1 MWQTILLYL
10 DAASKPSLLV
20 IGFILVLAIGGIDVA
35 SGYELNVSI
44 FYLVPIALVTW
55 YINRRTGLWF
65 SALCALVW
73 LLADFAD
80 GHPYSYFLV
89 PYWNML
95 VRFAYFSIASSGLAQ
110 LKAQLER
117 E

>member
-10 DAASKPSLLV
+10 DAASKPLLLV
-20 IGFILVLAIGGIDVA
+20 IGFILALAIGGIDVA
-35 SGYELNVSI
+35 SGYELNVSF
-44 FYLVPIALVTW
+44 FYLVPIALFTW

-73 LLADFAD
+73 LLADFAAR
-80 GHPYSYFLV
+80 HPYSHFII
-89 PYWNML
+89 PYWIML
-95 VRFAYFSIASSGLAQ
+95 VRFGYFFIASSGLAQ